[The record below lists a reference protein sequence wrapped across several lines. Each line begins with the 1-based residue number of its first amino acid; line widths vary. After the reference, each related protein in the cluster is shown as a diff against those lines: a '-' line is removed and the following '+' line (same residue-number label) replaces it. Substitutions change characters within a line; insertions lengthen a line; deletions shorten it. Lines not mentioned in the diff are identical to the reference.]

1 MISDLEI
8 EQQGF
13 LVSLNVLAESI
24 RSNYRKSVEHLLKV
38 GLDLIEAKK
47 LCPDGMWVEWLGQN
61 FGMSIRTAQNL
72 MAVAREFS
80 GREISGDISNK
91 VLYALAAPSVPESV
105 RDIALGESA
114 SGFAPSMERVKELKS
129 DGVAGVYVGTAAVL
143 DLKKE
148 VALTSGD
155 RVFLIAGFPAN
166 PAFVYLRRGDDR
178 TFLALRSDF
187 SPEAD
192 LPEKSLDETL
202 YGEEEPIEGELVEE
216 EEVEGDEPLVN
227 DGIPDDVFTFLQN
240 EDLEGLVAKW
250 AKKGGRIGT
259 LVNLGWDSLLDDP
272 AVRRGHKYFIVE
284 DQERVIALIEKINHD
299 YAFPPDEPTKL
310 EQGVT
315 VEGNRIDIVDCS
327 YDPPPT
333 SVEIE
338 TRQRAERLGLP
349 SGDQVFPDPDRDKLH
364 ASPHDVDDRPFAMPA
379 TPMREWQ
386 FHVVKVGGFGN
397 VHELVS
403 ALVGQGWSVEVLQK
417 DISEANDAS

>member
-8 EQQGF
+8 EQQGY

-105 RDIALGESA
+105 RDIALEESA

-155 RVFLIAGFPAN
+155 RVSLIAGFPAN
-166 PAFVYLRRGDDR
+166 PAFAYLRRGDGR

-187 SPEAD
+187 SVEAD

-259 LVNLGWDSLLDDP
+259 LVNLGWDSVLDDP

-299 YAFPPDEPTKL
+299 YAFPPDE
-310 EQGVT
+310 
-315 VEGNRIDIVDCS
+315 
-327 YDPPPT
+327 PPT

-403 ALVGQGWSVEVLQK
+403 ALVAQGWSVDVL
-417 DISEANDAS
+417 